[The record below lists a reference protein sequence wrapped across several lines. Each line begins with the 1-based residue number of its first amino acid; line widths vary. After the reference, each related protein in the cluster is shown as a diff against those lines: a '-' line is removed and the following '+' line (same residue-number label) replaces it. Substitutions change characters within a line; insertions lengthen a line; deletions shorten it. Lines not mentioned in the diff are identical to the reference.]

1 MEMGSML
8 ARNRTS
14 GWLAAALGMML
25 GALSGAPGALAQ
37 DPGSAAA
44 DSSSRYG
51 NLNVE
56 RSSGVIDPELGQK
69 HYRRGNTYNNL
80 KRFEEAIAE
89 YQLAITADPT
99 FADSYLQLANI
110 FYFQERFD
118 DAIPMLARFIDHQKE
133 VTAGLIASLNTLG
146 QLLRDAQRFDDA
158 IEIDLR
164 AIENDA
170 KNTSQ
175 IHVMGNTYANA
186 GRTAEAIR
194 IYEKA
199 ISVLPNDAF
208 MHRTLGRL
216 LEQEQRL
223 DEALAQYRAASAIDP
238 ASQFYKDLVT
248 GLEAKLAP

>member
-1 MEMGSML
+1 MHTL
-8 ARNRTS
+8 NRTS
-14 GWLAAALGMML
+14 GWLAVALGMML
-25 GALSGAPGALAQ
+25 AGLSGVESAVAQ
-37 DPGSAAA
+37 SSSSAAT
-44 DSSSRYG
+44 DSISRYG

-56 RSSGVIDPELGQK
+56 RSSAIIDPELGQT

-80 KRFEEAIAE
+80 ERFDEAIAE

-99 FADSYLQLANI
+99 FADTYRQLANI

-146 QLLRDAQRFDDA
+146 QLLRDAQRFDEA

-170 KNTSQ
+170 ENTSQ
-175 IHVMGNTYANA
+175 IYVMGNTYANA

-199 ISVLPNDAF
+199 VTVLPNDAF

-216 LEQEQRL
+216 FEQEQRL
-223 DEALAQYRAASAIDP
+223 DEALAQYRAAAAIDP
-238 ASQFYKDLVT
+238 ASQFYKDLIT
-248 GLEAKLAP
+248 GLEAQLAR

>member
-1 MEMGSML
+1 MRTL
-8 ARNRTS
+8 NRAC
-14 GWLAAALGMML
+14 GWLTLALGLLVVLAGVHGME
-25 GALSGAPGALAQ
+25 SALAQ
-37 DPGSAAA
+37 DASAAVT
-44 DSSSRYG
+44 DSISRYG

-56 RSSGVIDPELGQK
+56 RNSGVIDPELGQK

-80 KRFEEAIAE
+80 KRFDEAIAE

-99 FADSYLQLANI
+99 FADSYRQLANI

-146 QLLRDAQRFDDA
+146 QLLRDAQRFDEA

-170 KNTSQ
+170 ENTSQ
-175 IHVMGNTYANA
+175 IYVMGNTYANA
-186 GRTAEAIR
+186 GRMAEAIR

-199 ISVLPNDAF
+199 ITVAPNDAF

-223 DEALAQYRAASAIDP
+223 EEALAQYRAAAAIDP
-238 ASQFYKDLVT
+238 ASQFYKDLIT
-248 GLEAKLAP
+248 GLEAQLAN

>member
-1 MEMGSML
+1 MRTLKRACGRLAIAPEVLVALVVLAGVHSMES
-8 ARNRTS
+8 
-14 GWLAAALGMML
+14 
-25 GALSGAPGALAQ
+25 ALAQ
-37 DPGSAAA
+37 DSNSAVAE
-44 DSSSRYG
+44 SISRYG

-80 KRFEEAIAE
+80 QRFDEAIAE

-99 FADSYLQLANI
+99 FADSYRQLANI

-146 QLLRDAQRFDDA
+146 QLLRDAQRFDEA

-164 AIENDA
+164 AIDNDA
-170 KNTSQ
+170 QNTSQ
-175 IHVMGNTYANA
+175 IYVMGNTYANA
-186 GRTAEAIR
+186 GRMAEAIR

-199 ISVLPNDAF
+199 ITVAPNDAF

-223 DEALAQYRAASAIDP
+223 EEALAQYRAAAAIDP
-238 ASQFYKDLVT
+238 ASQFYKDLIT
-248 GLEAKLAP
+248 GLEAQLAR

>member
-1 MEMGSML
+1 MESMHTL
-8 ARNRTS
+8 NRTS
-14 GWLAAALGMML
+14 RGLAVALGMML
-25 GALSGAPGALAQ
+25 AGLGGAESALAQ
-37 DPGSAAA
+37 SSSSTVA
-44 DSSSRYG
+44 DSISRYG
-51 NLNVE
+51 NLDVE

-80 KRFEEAIAE
+80 QRFDEAIAE

-99 FADSYLQLANI
+99 FADSYRQLANI

-118 DAIPMLARFIDHQKE
+118 DAIPMLARFIDHQRE

-146 QLLRDAQRFDDA
+146 QLLRDAQRFDEA

-164 AIENDA
+164 AIDNDA
-170 KNTSQ
+170 ENTSQ
-175 IHVMGNTYANA
+175 IYVMGNTYANA
-186 GRTAEAIR
+186 GRIAEAIR

-199 ISVLPNDAF
+199 ITVLPNDAF

-223 DEALAQYRAASAIDP
+223 EEALAQYRAAAAIDP
-238 ASQFYKDLVT
+238 ASQFYKDLIT
-248 GLEAKLAP
+248 GLEARLTR

>member
-1 MEMGSML
+1 MRTLRRACVRLAVATGVLVVLAGMYSMES
-8 ARNRTS
+8 
-14 GWLAAALGMML
+14 
-25 GALSGAPGALAQ
+25 ALAQ
-37 DPGSAAA
+37 DSNSAVA
-44 DSSSRYG
+44 DSISRYG

-80 KRFEEAIAE
+80 KRFDEAIAE

-99 FADSYLQLANI
+99 FADSYRQLANI

-146 QLLRDAQRFDDA
+146 QLLRDAQRYDEA

-170 KNTSQ
+170 ENTSQ
-175 IHVMGNTYANA
+175 IYVMGNTYANA
-186 GRTAEAIR
+186 GRMAEAIR

-199 ISVLPNDAF
+199 ITVAPNDAF

-223 DEALAQYRAASAIDP
+223 EEALAQYRAAAAIDP
-238 ASQFYKDLVT
+238 ASQFYKDLIT
-248 GLEAKLAP
+248 GLEAQLAR

>member
-1 MEMGSML
+1 MGSMHTL
-8 ARNRTS
+8 NRTS
-14 GWLAAALGMML
+14 GWLAVALGMIL
-25 GALSGAPGALAQ
+25 GGLGGVESAVAQ
-37 DPGSAAA
+37 SASSAAA
-44 DSSSRYG
+44 DSISRYG

-80 KRFEEAIAE
+80 KRFDEAIAE

-99 FADSYLQLANI
+99 FADSYRQLANI

-118 DAIPMLARFIDHQKE
+118 DAIPMLARFIDHQRE

-146 QLLRDAQRFDDA
+146 QLLRDAQRFDEA

-170 KNTSQ
+170 GNASQ
-175 IHVMGNTYANA
+175 IYVMGNTYANA

-194 IYEKA
+194 VYEKA
-199 ISVLPNDAF
+199 LTVAPPDAF
-208 MHRTLGRL
+208 VHRTLGRL

-223 DEALAQYRAASAIDP
+223 EEALAQYRAAAAIDP
-238 ASQFYKDLVT
+238 ASQFYKDLIT
-248 GLEAKLAP
+248 GLEARLAR